1 MLTMCCY
8 TRSMK
13 RPTKFFSDCFEWTI
27 YWSKEKADEMFGKTD
42 TATKTITIYACES
55 RQIERETLFHEL
67 LHVALDDKAEAIFGF
82 EPTDAKSYDKE
93 ENLIRLLSPA
103 FMEILTRTPDL
114 ARYLFGKNG

>member
-1 MLTMCCY
+1 
-8 TRSMK
+8 MK

-27 YWSKEKADEMFGKTD
+27 YLSKEKADEMFGKTD
-42 TATKTITIYACES
+42 TASKTVTIYACES